1 MTNINIP
8 SDFWTGEAEDAFNN
22 ANSVNIAQAIPFN
35 DKGWK
40 PRSINRTMTISML
53 QKTNAK
59 IIPFAN
65 DVIDMGYRIY
75 AVCQRRGNC
84 YYSEK
89 VITVPTWAIANGQI
103 YTDWYLAH
111 ELSHAFAPWQGH
123 NQKFM
128 QQLKRICPIESIHL
142 ELTYKK
148 REALAA
154 GILPADF

>member
-1 MTNINIP
+1 MNNINIP
-8 SDFWTGEAEDAFNN
+8 SDFFDGEAENAFNK
-22 ANSVNIAQAIPFN
+22 ANSINIFKAIPLTTI
-35 DKGWK
+35 GWK

-53 QKTNAK
+53 QKANAK

-65 DVIDMGYRIY
+65 DALDMGYRIY
-75 AVCQRRGNC
+75 AVCQRRGHC
-84 YYSEK
+84 HYSEK

-128 QQLKRICPIESIHL
+128 QQLKKICPIESIHL

-154 GILPADF
+154 GIMPSDF